1 MDSGC
6 TRHMTGEKS
15 LYVDPNLTASP
26 LKYITIGDNN
36 KGKVIGLCKI
46 AISKEKSIDDVLLVQ
61 SLGFNLMS
69 VGKLCDPGMLVLFSI
84 SCLHSL

>member
-1 MDSGC
+1 MESGY
-6 TRHMTGEKS
+6 TSHTTGDKS
-15 LYVDPNLTASP
+15 LFVDPNITASR
-26 LKYITIGDNN
+26 LEYITFGNIN
-36 KGKVIGLCKI
+36 KGKVIVLGKI